1 MKTMDNSQTKSLAP
15 MEGTGNFLDKA
26 LKKSTQFLREY
37 FTEHDLSKVT
47 DLPATIKHV
56 ENVIGMFQL
65 DKYDYPE
72 DIMEHIEGLCAACEE
87 METFVRNPLELK
99 VSSWAHTPIYEL
111 IPEEAEIRKAW
122 NERMDALGLDP
133 MTIQFSDDAI
143 VWQLTDLLQEIG
155 IAKDEMRAEL
165 KGCETPEWYDEPD
178 WITSP
183 DWDEEYE
190 EEESI
195 IKEHLAEVT
204 PSDEWIAEQDAITE
218 MEVMGKTAVEGIAL
232 REAAY
237 NNL

>member
-37 FTEHDLSKVT
+37 FTEHDLSKVA

-56 ENVIGMFQL
+56 EKVIGMFQL

-72 DIMEHIEGLCAACEE
+72 DIMEHIEGLFAACEE
-87 METFVRNPLELK
+87 METFMRNPLILK
-99 VSSWAHTPIYEL
+99 VSRWSHTPICEL
-111 IPEEAEIRKAW
+111 IPEEAEIRKALDD
-122 NERMDALGLDP
+122 RMDALGLDP
-133 MTIQFSDDAI
+133 NTIQFSDDSIIWDLVEI
-143 VWQLTDLLQEIG
+143 VNELG
-155 IAKDEMRAEL
+155 IAEAERKAEL
-165 KGCETPEWYDEPD
+165 KDCETPEWYDEPD

-183 DWDEEYE
+183 DWDAAYE

-195 IKEHLAEVT
+195 IKEHLEEIT

-237 NNL
+237 NNF

>member
-1 MKTMDNSQTKSLAP
+1 MDKSKIVVFIKEYESEGKLERVADVKATLKYAEKLLNS
-15 MEGTGNFLDKA
+15 MEEEEIETPEG
-26 LKKSTQFLREY
+26 Y
-37 FTEHDLSKVT
+37 
-47 DLPATIKHV
+47 TIFSHL
-56 ENVIGMFQL
+56 I
-65 DKYDYPE
+65 
-72 DIMEHIEGLCAACEE
+72 AACEE

-99 VSSWAHTPIYEL
+99 ISSWAHTPIYKL

-155 IAKDEMRAEL
+155 IAEAEIMAEL
-165 KGCETPEWYDEPD
+165 KGCETPEWYDEP
-178 WITSP
+178 
-183 DWDEEYE
+183 E

-195 IKEHLAEVT
+195 IEEHLAEVT

>member
-1 MKTMDNSQTKSLAP
+1 MKTMDNYQTKSLAP

-37 FTEHDLSKVT
+37 FTEHDLSKVA

-56 ENVIGMFQL
+56 ENVIGMFQP

-72 DIMEHIEGLCAACEE
+72 DIMEHIDGLCAACEE
-87 METFVRNPLELK
+87 METFVRKPLELK
-99 VSSWAHTPIYEL
+99 VSSWAHTPIYKL

-178 WITSP
+178 WI
-183 DWDEEYE
+183 
-190 EEESI
+190 
-195 IKEHLAEVT
+195 
-204 PSDEWIAEQDAITE
+204 
-218 MEVMGKTAVEGIAL
+218 AVLTGMRNMKRRNLLSRNILL
-232 REAAY
+232 R
-237 NNL
+237 